1 MMVVSASHASPLRAV
16 HVGVAGRGEW
26 PLRLMAA
33 DERWR
38 SVGLVDVNT
47 DNLARA
53 CTMTGLATDACF
65 PDLAEALRAV
75 PADAVVVVTPSA
87 LHGRFIRLAL
97 EAGKHVLV
105 EKPFVH
111 QLAEAEELVALAE
124 AQHRQIV
131 VAQQYRFNVQQ
142 RALHAALASG
152 EFGTPGYA
160 TMVHHRRR
168 PDPRAFTMPHAMLVE
183 MSVHH
188 FDDMRAV
195 FGREAE
201 AISAR
206 SFDPPWSRYQGGAV
220 TAAITFAGGLEVAYA
235 GAFTSVDDLFE
246 WRIECERGALCWDAG
261 GLYARLPGGGRQE
274 LAAEQ
279 GPRPEQVV
287 LDHFTA
293 AVLSGAPT
301 PISGKANLGTLA
313 LIAAAIHSGQDG
325 QRAAIAHSHPQS

>member
-183 MSVHH
+183 MSVL
-188 FDDMRAV
+188 ALL
-195 FGREAE
+195 G
-201 AISAR
+201 I
-206 SFDPPWSRYQGGAV
+206 RYPLRMLP
-220 TAAITFAGGLEVAYA
+220 ILLFEVAWKLTWLGVIALPLWSDNKFEGATREQA
-235 GAFTSVDDLFE
+235 GDVLWVLIIIAVIP
-246 WRIECERGALCWDAG
+246 WRQVLTQYVMA
-261 GLYARLPGGGRQE
+261 PGEPWR
-274 LAAEQ
+274 
-279 GPRPEQVV
+279 R
-287 LDHFTA
+287 
-293 AVLSGAPT
+293 S
-301 PISGKANLGTLA
+301 
-313 LIAAAIHSGQDG
+313 
-325 QRAAIAHSHPQS
+325 R

>member
-1 MMVVSASHASPLRAV
+1 MSASEPQTPLRAI
-16 HVGVAGRGEW
+16 HVGVGGRGEW

-33 DERWR
+33 DDRWR
-38 SVGLVDVNT
+38 SVALVDVRA

-53 CTMTGLATDACF
+53 SDSSGLTERDCFSNLEMALATV
-65 PDLAEALRAV
+65 E
-75 PADAVVVVTPSA
+75 ADAVVVITPSA
-87 LHGRFIRLAL
+87 LHGAFIRTAL

-111 QLAEAEELVALAE
+111 RLAEAEELVALAE
-124 AQHRQIV
+124 ARRRQIV

-142 RALHAALASG
+142 RALHAALVSG
-152 EFGTPGYA
+152 EYGAPGYA

-220 TAAITFAGGLEVAYA
+220 TAAISFAGGLEVAYA
-235 GAFTSVDDLFE
+235 GAFTSVDDMFD

-261 GLYARLPGGGRQE
+261 GLYVRLPGGGRQE
-274 LAAEQ
+274 LPTTP

-287 LDHFTA
+287 LDHLTA
-293 AVLSGAPT
+293 AIVSGEAT
-301 PISGKANLGTLA
+301 PLAGRANLGTLA
-313 LIAAAIHSGQDG
+313 LIDAAIRSSHDG
-325 QRAAIAHSHPQS
+325 QRVAIERPRRR